1 MTTGFEQAGIKIEK
15 QAEFAALKQSIER
28 LLSAALI
35 DKFFKKIQK
44 SDIRI
49 REFEAV
55 LSKRLMEQADENL
68 AKSGQSAQ
76 ALPVA
81 RPTVPQASSRR
92 CATRSPRRARTTPTP
107 PAMIVPISL
116 MGHSGTFPIK
126 MQTVP
131 PRCKSSDNSTV
142 ANS

>member
-15 QAEFAALKQSIER
+15 HAEFAALRQSIER

-35 DKFFKKIQK
+35 EKFFKKIQK

-76 ALPVA
+76 ALYDALTMTDKAQMREFYLTKIEEVNPEV
-81 RPTVPQASSRR
+81 
-92 CATRSPRRARTTPTP
+92 RARFQK
-107 PAMIVPISL
+107 IY
-116 MGHSGTFPIK
+116 
-126 MQTVP
+126 
-131 PRCKSSDNSTV
+131 RYY
-142 ANS
+142 